1 MRDMVCSLLIE
12 PGRDIVTQNEA
23 RKLRTVAPM
32 NMPLANS
39 DTCFSADTATVGKLR
54 LRLFTDLEAIKLTWM
69 ALENSGVSTV
79 YQSFE
84 WCQIWLRRVGQ
95 PRNISPCIVIAE
107 DVFGNVMFVLPLQ
120 LRHKFTM
127 RIIESL
133 TAPQGAYGF
142 GLFNRAFLSG
152 QAAAWFENH
161 FSDVVSVLPKHD
173 VLHLSDIPHSMQGH
187 ASPLLSV
194 QCFLAANHSHIMNLQ
209 PDYNALLEEKRSPES
224 RRSMRKRDTK
234 LQSSGRLTFELP
246 HASAEKKATIEIMLA
261 HQKARLAEVGVHG
274 VFDALEQQFIT
285 DLIQAETPEGP
296 LVRPYRLMLDG
307 IILAVMLGA
316 YRHGTYWALISSL
329 AEGELR
335 KYSPGDY
342 ALRAM
347 FKSLCE
353 DGTTRLDFSAGDT
366 AYKSNWSDHRFQLY
380 FIVRATSFRGLPFAI
395 GLLLREKIKRIAKT
409 TPVLNTL
416 LFDLRR
422 LLRGQKV

>member
-1 MRDMVCSLLIE
+1 M
-12 PGRDIVTQNEA
+12 
-23 RKLRTVAPM
+23 
-32 NMPLANS
+32 
-39 DTCFSADTATVGKLR
+39 
-54 LRLFTDLEAIKLTWM
+54 
-69 ALENSGVSTV
+69 
-79 YQSFE
+79 
-84 WCQIWLRRVGQ
+84 
-95 PRNISPCIVIAE
+95 
-107 DVFGNVMFVLPLQ
+107 
-120 LRHKFTM
+120 
-127 RIIESL
+127 
-133 TAPQGAYGF
+133 
-142 GLFNRAFLSG
+142 
-152 QAAAWFENH
+152 
-161 FSDVVSVLPKHD
+161 
-173 VLHLSDIPHSMQGH
+173 
-187 ASPLLSV
+187 
-194 QCFLAANHSHIMNLQ
+194 
-209 PDYNALLEEKRSPES
+209 
-224 RRSMRKRDTK
+224 
-234 LQSSGRLTFELP
+234 
-246 HASAEKKATIEIMLA
+246 
-261 HQKARLAEVGVHG
+261 
-274 VFDALEQQFIT
+274 FDALEQQFIT

-422 LLRGQKV
+422 LLRGQIVCLDHSGCGLLLTFDMYQIDILEAL